1 MSKEAD
7 SVDISEYIHG
17 THKRQERSN
26 EIEELSFNNSI
37 ANLINN
43 PDFAVFIKFLLDK
56 TNFNGNNYSTDKEQ
70 LSFLTAKRDVFLDV
84 LFVLDEVDPEY
95 YPRLL
100 MQIVKGRVK

>member
-1 MSKEAD
+1 MSTEQ
-7 SVDISEYIHG
+7 VDIGDYIDG
-17 THKRQERSN
+17 KEKRQDRSR
-26 EIEELSFNNSI
+26 EIEELSFHNSI
-37 ANLINN
+37 TNLINN
-43 PDFAVFIKFLLDK
+43 SDFAAFIKFLLDK

-100 MQIVKGRVK
+100 LQIVQGRVK

>member
-1 MSKEAD
+1 MSTEQ
-7 SVDISEYIHG
+7 VDIGDYIDG
-17 THKRQERSN
+17 KEKRQDRSR
-26 EIEELSFNNSI
+26 EIEEFSFNNSI
-37 ANLINN
+37 TNLINN
-43 PDFAVFIKFLLDK
+43 PDFSVFIKFLLDK

-100 MQIVKGRVK
+100 LQIVQGRVK

>member
-1 MSKEAD
+1 MSNEQIDIGDYLD
-7 SVDISEYIHG
+7 SK
-17 THKRQERSN
+17 TKRQDRSR
-26 EIEELSFNNSI
+26 EIEELSFHNSI
-37 ANLINN
+37 TNLISN

-100 MQIVKGRVK
+100 LQIVQGRVG

>member
-1 MSKEAD
+1 MSLEQ
-7 SVDISEYIHG
+7 VDIGDYVDNKA
-17 THKRQERSN
+17 KRQDRSR
-26 EIEELSFNNSI
+26 EIEELSFRNSI
-37 ANLINN
+37 MNLISN

-100 MQIVKGRVK
+100 LQIVQGRVE